1 MKSIMSSK
9 KTVNIMLMMLVLL
22 FTEQTVTAKH
32 NNSITVHPYA
42 PFIIPEIGPGGVTY
56 PAHVRNDATSTRF
69 NIKVGDVPV
78 CAVRYDNTGF
88 GNQGHN
94 MDVARFSSNSLTPEI
109 EINVMDGNEI
119 QSVTIHPVCFY
130 PQESLRI
137 SPNKKTVTFKMVKE
151 LPYAIVIINGDD
163 PQDASHDNPQLTL
176 INDPLEDMSK
186 RPSPEASNVLNFKTF
201 SENYLKE
208 HPNTEVTGE
217 ECRPAGSVT
226 DASLN
231 DERMFTW
238 KYGKGQ
244 FVPYTNRIVAFPD
257 MRVRNRNDVSEA
269 LQAALKKIKDTP
281 ELNTLYIPAGTYL
294 WSGLRITDWNGDRK
308 KGGKPLFVYTDEN
321 ALMINRLK
329 ECREANEPA
338 IFIANSCFVTVSG
351 RGMHDGQGCFTFATD
366 RKDAR
371 NTPHQGG
378 AVIKKSSHITFND
391 TYIRDS
397 QQWNW
402 ETHDAT
408 DISLNNIKG
417 LSPYNHGWID
427 GLNMSSGK
435 NITVNRSLTLGNDD
449 TFATGHYNPSD
460 EFPRRTYSENKSINL
475 INTDDNSAEIRH
487 TFAAAGIYNKDRLN
501 WSRKGASENIR
512 ISNAMGWTRTAHC
525 IRAGSYLKIDAPQ
538 DGSRRKPIKGYYFD
552 NFHSVA
558 GRKAGGDIRIHNH
571 QLSELPAY
579 EEFIIKNSSFWTSAK
594 HWALI
599 PAIRAERH
607 KMRKVVLENVYF
619 AKPSSHPSAVISD
632 IKHLTIK
639 DLHIGGR
646 KVEKYNQSGL
656 PDKLNNVSH
665 FINDFKN

>member
-1 MKSIMSSK
+1 MK
-9 KTVNIMLMMLVLL
+9 KTIIRKNAAAFMFMMLALL
-22 FTEQTVTAKH
+22 CGKQTLCAKTDK
-32 NNSITVHPYA
+32 ITVHPYA
-42 PFIIPEIGPGGVTY
+42 PFVVPGTGPGGETY
-56 PAHVRNDATSTRF
+56 PSHVRNDAVSTRF
-69 NIKVGDVPV
+69 HVKVADVPV
-78 CAVRYDNTGF
+78 STVCYDNTGF

-94 MDVARFSSNSLTPEI
+94 MDVARFASNSLTPEI
-109 EINVMDGNEI
+109 EVNVTGGSEI
-119 QSVTIHPVCFY
+119 QSVTIHPVRFY
-130 PQESLRI
+130 PQEALKI
-137 SPNKKTVTFKMVKE
+137 SPDRRTVTFKMVKE
-151 LPYAIVIINGDD
+151 LPYAIVVINGDD
-163 PQDASHDNPQLTL
+163 PQDASADNPQLTL
-176 INDPLEDMSK
+176 INDPLENTKK
-186 RPSPEASNVLNFKTF
+186 RPSPTASNVLNFKTF
-201 SENYLKE
+201 AEEYLKE
-208 HPNTEVTGE
+208 HPHTETAGE

-231 DERMFTW
+231 DGRMFTW
-238 KYGKGQ
+238 NYDKGH

-257 MRVRNRNDVSEA
+257 MRVRNRNDVSDA
-269 LQAALKKIKDTP
+269 LQAALKKIKETP

-338 IFIANSCFVTVSG
+338 IYIANSCFVTVSVA
-351 RGMHDGQGCFTFATD
+351 GMHDGQGCFTFATD

-427 GLNMSSGK
+427 GLNLSSGK
-435 NITVNRSLTLGNDD
+435 DITVNHSLTLGNDD

-475 INTDDNSAEIRH
+475 IDTDANPAEIRH

-501 WSRKGASENIR
+501 WSREGASENIR
-512 ISNAMGWTRTAHC
+512 VSNAMGWTRTAHC
-525 IRAGSYLKIDAPQ
+525 IRAGSGMKFDAPK
-538 DGSRRKPIKGYYFD
+538 DGSHGKPVKGYYFN
-552 NFHSVA
+552 NFHSIA
-558 GRKAGGDIRIHNH
+558 GRNAIGDIRIHNY
-571 QLSELPAY
+571 QPSDLPAY
-579 EEFIIKNSSFWTSAK
+579 DEFIIKNCSFWTSSK
-594 HWALI
+594 NWALI
-599 PAIRAERH
+599 PVIKAERH
-607 KMRKVVLENVYF
+607 KMSKVVLENVYY
-619 AKPSSHPSAVISD
+619 AKPSAQSTAVISD
-632 IKHLTIK
+632 IKDLTIK
-639 DLHIGGR
+639 GLYVGG
-646 KVEKYNQSGL
+646 KKIEQYDETGL
-656 PDKLNNVSH
+656 PEQLNNVDRFSH
-665 FINDFKN
+665 DFKN